1 MSKTDKNNEK
11 DTPQQPANQQIST
24 ISTFNRPRPSSSN
37 VATFSSMA
45 KVAESLVNGGASIM
59 FNSYNNSIV
68 FKWVS
73 QDIND
78 SLSIDLINRVLS
90 NIEYILFANGSY
102 IKGISNGFTLNNRG
116 QVVQQY
122 DENIALSTAFGYE
135 ITQLSNNTIIN
146 LNTEI
151 EARQSDSRLLLTA
164 YQQTE
169 QNIKNAESLVHYL
182 EFDTDNH
189 VLYIVIPVE
198 DPNGEL
204 SHGDALPSETLTMD
218 EPEDGVYD
226 PSIKIEETEPVGFI
240 DYVNTQFDKDGLTV
254 YGDVNGMNIIAPT
267 GTIDELQ
274 SSSILSE
281 QIQSTISITEDSLAT
296 NSIIFPTCF
305 LEGIT
310 KSDGSPIETEHPLAG
325 QTIDVPKEQPT
336 ALDEDYA
343 FYLFLGGVQGDTVRN
358 PNLRGR
364 HYYIENEEQ
373 KFYTERIT
381 TEIIQTEEEEIEIRT
396 FHFT

>member
-1 MSKTDKNNEK
+1 MTNPDDDDKKNAQN
-11 DTPQQPANQQIST
+11 PQNPRNQQIST
-24 ISTFNRPRPSSSN
+24 ISTFNRLRSGSSN

-78 SLSIDLINRVLS
+78 SLSIDLINRILL
-90 NIEYILFANGSY
+90 NIENVVFANGSF

-122 DENIALSTAFGYE
+122 DENIALSTAFGYD

-151 EARQSDSRLLLTA
+151 EARQSDSRLLLAA

-182 EFDTDNH
+182 EFDTENH

-198 DPNGEL
+198 DPDGEL

-218 EPEDGVYD
+218 DTEDGAYD
-226 PSIKIEETEPVGFI
+226 PSVKIEETDTPGISVTTKPVTQKRTTVNQPCDYQFHCPSEP
-240 DYVNTQFDKDGLTV
+240 
-254 YGDVNGMNIIAPT
+254 A
-267 GTIDELQ
+267 
-274 SSSILSE
+274 
-281 QIQSTISITEDSLAT
+281 
-296 NSIIFPTCF
+296 
-305 LEGIT
+305 
-310 KSDGSPIETEHPLAG
+310 
-325 QTIDVPKEQPT
+325 
-336 ALDEDYA
+336 
-343 FYLFLGGVQGDTVRN
+343 
-358 PNLRGR
+358 
-364 HYYIENEEQ
+364 
-373 KFYTERIT
+373 
-381 TEIIQTEEEEIEIRT
+381 
-396 FHFT
+396 

>member
-1 MSKTDKNNEK
+1 MTNTDKNNEK
-11 DTPQQPANQQIST
+11 DTKQQSQQISVV
-24 ISTFNRPRPSSSN
+24 SSSMFN
-37 VATFSSMA
+37 KPRIGNSSVSTYSSMA

-90 NIEYILFANGSY
+90 NIDTIYFTNGSF
-102 IKGISNGFTLNNRG
+102 IKGISNGFTYNNRG

-182 EFDTDNH
+182 EFD
-189 VLYIVIPVE
+189 LESYFFIFFIYII
-198 DPNGEL
+198 
-204 SHGDALPSETLTMD
+204 
-218 EPEDGVYD
+218 
-226 PSIKIEETEPVGFI
+226 
-240 DYVNTQFDKDGLTV
+240 
-254 YGDVNGMNIIAPT
+254 
-267 GTIDELQ
+267 
-274 SSSILSE
+274 
-281 QIQSTISITEDSLAT
+281 
-296 NSIIFPTCF
+296 
-305 LEGIT
+305 
-310 KSDGSPIETEHPLAG
+310 
-325 QTIDVPKEQPT
+325 
-336 ALDEDYA
+336 
-343 FYLFLGGVQGDTVRN
+343 
-358 PNLRGR
+358 
-364 HYYIENEEQ
+364 
-373 KFYTERIT
+373 
-381 TEIIQTEEEEIEIRT
+381 
-396 FHFT
+396 